1 MMTMT
6 SKNDEI
12 LKLLKSME
20 KAQIEIIKVLDRIE
34 KKHLNN
40 DVEANKP
47 KPIVSR
53 PPFYYQRKKD
63 KL

>member
-1 MMTMT
+1 
-6 SKNDEI
+6 
-12 LKLLKSME
+12 ME